1 MLHKIILPFTHLVSR
16 WLPSALLFSIL
27 LTFIV
32 LFAAIVFE
40 GHSLGIVVDFW
51 GNGVWKLLPFSMQ
64 MVLILLLGST
74 LADAPSVQL
83 GLRKSVQYIKS
94 PIQGIVFVTVVST
107 FASWLNWGMGLILG
121 ALVAVE
127 VAKKVKNSHF
137 PLLIASAYSGFVV
150 WHGGLSGSIPLKLA
164 SPSGFLSKLTQG
176 EPIALTDTVF
186 SPLNLLLCFIF
197 LVSLPILNTLLL
209 PKISQRV
216 AYIAD
221 VRQCTTF
228 ERWGWKKYIPNLML
242 GFLFGMFVIRW
253 FASGGSL
260 SLNIVNMILF
270 LFAILAHPSVDS
282 FLKSVEK
289 SVKSSSGIIVQ
300 FPLYAGIMGM
310 MSSSGLT
317 NSLSLF
323 FISISSTNSFPLM
336 TYFSAGIVNFF
347 VPSGG
352 GQWAVQGPIII
363 PAAKILGVP
372 VAKASMALAWGDAWT
387 NMLQPFW
394 ALPLLGISGLAIK
407 DIMPYCLIVAV
418 WVGTITSI
426 VLLWF

>member
-1 MLHKIILPFTHLVSR
+1 MIHKIILPFTHLVSR

-186 SPLNLLLCFIF
+186 SLLNLLLCFIF